1 MDIAAHAAVL
11 RDDGVGRPP
20 QPAPHGHAFDA
31 VFPAEGQPLAE
42 GLLGAV
48 EALGVERIDVMR
60 EMPEMIDH
68 TEHQRAIDLND
79 HTLKEIRE
87 PQLVRVVQHGGELRG
102 HDLGVRK
109 FGVGDDTD
117 IRILLHQEQQVAEAH
132 GRVPFQKG
140 RGEKRIARGNRQLA
154 DPLLPAAAP
163 VVPQDDLPVARHA
176 QIDLEYPRPAR
187 VVAIEAFAAVEHGG
201 PAQLAESVHDGAGG
215 GQDLLRAQLARG
227 PGLLF
232 GDRRSG
238 RGCQHGKAGK
248 AYQKQR
254 QRTQQRRADADMDK
268 IADDGSPLKTGKKP
282 PYITP

>member
-1 MDIAAHAAVL
+1 
-11 RDDGVGRPP
+11 
-20 QPAPHGHAFDA
+20 
-31 VFPAEGQPLAE
+31 
-42 GLLGAV
+42 
-48 EALGVERIDVMR
+48 MR

-79 HTLKEIRE
+79 HTVKEIRE
-87 PQLVRVVQHGGELRG
+87 PQLVRVVQ
-102 HDLGVRK
+102 
-109 FGVGDDTD
+109 
-117 IRILLHQEQQVAEAH
+117 
-132 GRVPFQKG
+132 
-140 RGEKRIARGNRQLA
+140 
-154 DPLLPAAAP
+154 
-163 VVPQDDLPVARHA
+163 
-176 QIDLEYPRPAR
+176 
-187 VVAIEAFAAVEHGG
+187 
-201 PAQLAESVHDGAGG
+201 HDGAGG

>member
-1 MDIAAHAAVL
+1 MK
-11 RDDGVGRPP
+11 
-20 QPAPHGHAFDA
+20 
-31 VFPAEGQPLAE
+31 
-42 GLLGAV
+42 
-48 EALGVERIDVMR
+48 
-60 EMPEMIDH
+60 
-68 TEHQRAIDLND
+68 RAIC
-79 HTLKEIRE
+79 
-87 PQLVRVVQHGGELRG
+87 
-102 HDLGVRK
+102 
-109 FGVGDDTD
+109 
-117 IRILLHQEQQVAEAH
+117 
-132 GRVPFQKG
+132 
-140 RGEKRIARGNRQLA
+140 
-154 DPLLPAAAP
+154 
-163 VVPQDDLPVARHA
+163 ARHA

-201 PAQLAESVHDGAGG
+201 PAQLAEPVHDGAGG
-215 GQDLLRAQLARG
+215 GQDLLRAQLTRG